1 MGKWV
6 CHVQAVKGSS
16 PEGNYDRPCN
26 FSFCILNIC
35 FVCTN
40 MDEVRFDNADS
51 DDPEQPESETAE
63 AHYVWQYFTVTNNT
77 VRIQRNAGM
86 QGLHLSLMALC
97 SMLLIRLVLSA

>member
-1 MGKWV
+1 MS
-6 CHVQAVKGSS
+6 KGSS
-16 PEGNYDRPCN
+16 PVAYGSVE
-26 FSFCILNIC
+26 ILFNGVFLVSVLKYIF
-35 FVCTN
+35 FVRTI
-40 MDEVRFDNADS
+40 MDEVKFDDA
-51 DDPEQPESETAE
+51 DPEQPESETAE